1 MNNYKRLKIELE
13 PYIKESIE
21 VENIPL
27 CNNCLYEIEDGC
39 YVCLT
44 CKINLCPNHA
54 FNHINTNNSDHKLVY
69 LSINKA

>member
-21 VENIPL
+21 VENIPI

-39 YVCLT
+39 YICLN

-54 FNHINTNNSDHKLVY
+54 FEHIKKKNLNHELIFLIK
-69 LSINKA
+69 NK